1 MHRDERLAREVLC
14 SASKFP
20 RADDDIMSRDFLT
33 RSGVIARVCAL
44 LLLHATALVAAE
56 CPDDPPADEEQCTPV
71 VPMLGTQNPVAEV
84 QSFGV
89 GATMTRARFEE
100 RSSTDIGVLASGA
113 HFSYDT
119 RTVFSGRSYGFGF
132 IGGGSA
138 GFEGG
143 LGGELAFGLRFPFA
157 KTHGPL
163 ARLAIE
169 GFLMGNDAFYSSM
182 LEVPKGEFGYQL
194 LRRDLLL
201 EAAVTAGPVVT
212 GRFNVEGAPDR
223 TLTGLFAVGGH
234 VAVGFRTAHLEL
246 ALTRMDSGDFRLGE
260 FEEAVA
266 SLCGLPSVFAI
277 CADARYQTG
286 GANDPE
292 PDARVAYLG
301 VRAGVVTSSQP
312 AKGKKRPHEKA
323 PR

>member
-1 MHRDERLAREVLC
+1 MHRREPLAHEVLC
-14 SASKFP
+14 SALEALF
-20 RADDDIMSRDFLT
+20 ADEDIMSRDFLT
-33 RSGVIARVCAL
+33 RLCTV
-44 LLLHATALVAAE
+44 ATFGTSSFLYAPALVAAE
-56 CPDDPPADEEQCTPV
+56 CPDEPPSDEAECAPM

-89 GATMTRARFEE
+89 GATMTRTRFEE
-100 RSSTDIGVLASGA
+100 QSATDIGVLASGA

-163 ARLAIE
+163 ARIAIE

-194 LRRDLLL
+194 LHRALLL

-212 GRFNVEGAPDR
+212 GRFNVEGAPHR

-246 ALTRMDSGDFRLGE
+246 AVNRMDSGDFSLGE
-260 FEEAVA
+260 FNEVVG
-266 SLCGLPSVFAI
+266 SLCGLPSVFSI
-277 CADARYQTG
+277 CADARYQAG

-301 VRAGVVTSSQP
+301 VRAGIVTSSVP
-312 AKGKKRPHEKA
+312 AKEAKRKHRRA

>member
-1 MHRDERLAREVLC
+1 LP
-14 SASKFP
+14 F
-20 RADDDIMSRDFLT
+20 IT
-33 RSGVIARVCAL
+33 
-44 LLLHATALVAAE
+44 LHPAFAAE
-56 CPDDPPADEEQCTPV
+56 CEQAPPEEEECVPV

-89 GATMTRARFEE
+89 AATMTRRRFEE
-100 RSSTDIGVLASGA
+100 QSSTDIGVLASGA

-143 LGGELAFGLRFPFA
+143 LGGELAFGMRFPFA

-163 ARLAIE
+163 ARIAIE
-169 GFLMGNDAFYSSM
+169 GLLMGNDSFYSSM

-194 LRRDLLL
+194 LDRDLLL

-212 GRFNVEGAPDR
+212 GRFNVEGAPNR

-246 ALTRMDSGDFRLGE
+246 AANRMDSGDFRLGE
-260 FEEAVA
+260 FNEVVG

-286 GANDPE
+286 GANDPD
-292 PDARVAYLG
+292 PDARIAYLG
-301 VRAGVVTSSQP
+301 VRAGVVTSSAP
-312 AKGKKRPHEKA
+312 AKGAKRKHRKA
-323 PR
+323 PD